1 MKAVRVET
9 GRPYD
14 ILIERGLIKKCGE
27 IIKGIT
33 KAVRIAVITDSNVS
47 PIYAETVKTS
57 LKEAGFAVTVFAFEA
72 GEQSKGIET
81 ICHMYDCLAD
91 NNFTRQDM
99 IVALGGGVTGDMA
112 GFAAATYLRG
122 IFLVEG
128 QTSFIKVCHN
138 LLFIFPLQKR
148 SCGVVFKSFPK
159 CFQVRIQQNYL
170 AGFA

>member
-99 IVALGGGVTGDMA
+99 IVALGGGIG
-112 GFAAATYLRG
+112 
-122 IFLVEG
+122 
-128 QTSFIKVCHN
+128 
-138 LLFIFPLQKR
+138 
-148 SCGVVFKSFPK
+148 
-159 CFQVRIQQNYL
+159 
-170 AGFA
+170 